1 MILILKFDVHLLS
14 DSHQQ
19 ISHGI
24 SKYFL
29 SQRDVYQF
37 LQWSFEYGLEKT
49 MWCNLNDDS
58 IAWYVHTRFLK
69 QHRTK

>member
-1 MILILKFDVHLLS
+1 VIWIVKIYVSLLS

-29 SQRDVYQF
+29 SQRDVDQF
-37 LQWSFEYGLEKT
+37 AQWSFEYGLEKT
-49 MWCNLNDDS
+49 MWCDLNDDG
-58 IAWYVHTRFLK
+58 IARYVYTRFLK
-69 QHRTK
+69 QHGTQ